1 MLPWRRWLPR
11 RRIEVYLNAYTRTL
25 VGVTERAS
33 PVAVYK
39 VAGLCCAW
47 QPTTP
52 VIIRLRANKVL
63 LGSFAERANKLIT
76 SRPIYCYARAL
87 ALTSYRAGGMK
98 QSTLGKFFGAK
109 TPDAAPSKPKIARAG
124 AGGGATGSASPPVLK
139 EQTNGSEKKRSRE
152 ASHFLQKF
160 QQT

>member
-11 RRIEVYLNAYTRTL
+11 RRIELYLNAYTRAP
-25 VGVTERAS
+25 VCAPERAL
-33 PVAVYK
+33 PVADYK

-47 QPTTP
+47 QPVTP
-52 VIIRLRANKVL
+52 VILRFRANKVL
-63 LGSFAERANKLIT
+63 LGSFAERAHKLIT
-76 SRPIYCYARAL
+76 SRPLYCHARAL
-87 ALTSYRAGGMK
+87 ALTSYRAGRMK

-109 TPDAAPSKPKIARAG
+109 IPDAAPTKPKKARAG
-124 AGGGATGSASPPVLK
+124 AGGGASGSASPPVLK

-152 ASHFLQKF
+152 ASHCLLC

>member
-11 RRIEVYLNAYTRTL
+11 RRIALYLNAYTRAP
-25 VGVTERAS
+25 VCAPERAS

-47 QPTTP
+47 QPVTP
-52 VIIRLRANKVL
+52 VILRFRANKIL
-63 LGSFAERANKLIT
+63 LGSFAERAHKVIT
-76 SRPIYCYARAL
+76 SRPIYCHARAL
-87 ALTSYRAGGMK
+87 VLTSSSSRMK

-109 TPDAAPSKPKIARAG
+109 TPDAAPPKPKKARAG
-124 AGGGATGSASPPVLK
+124 MGGGASVSASPPVLK

-152 ASHFLQKF
+152 ASHCLLC

>member
-1 MLPWRRWLPR
+1 MLPWRRWLSR
-11 RRIEVYLNAYTRTL
+11 RRIEVFLSAYTRAP
-25 VGVTERAS
+25 VCIPERAS

-52 VIIRLRANKVL
+52 VVLRFRANEVL
-63 LGSFAERANKLIT
+63 LGSFAERAQKSIT
-76 SRPIYCYARAL
+76 SRPSYCHAQAL
-87 ALTSYRAGGMK
+87 ALTSYRASGMK

-109 TPDAAPSKPKIARAG
+109 TPDAAPPKPKIARAG
-124 AGGGATGSASPPVLK
+124 MGGGATGSASPPVLK

-152 ASHFLQKF
+152 ASHFLF
-160 QQT
+160 CQQT